1 MPEKSKGSLKKGLA
15 ILICVA
21 FVSMLFPGVSH
32 AVTKPSSEEFLIPE
46 NLFSLISPFL
56 SLVSHN
62 FSAGIYDFAAAYCL
76 SDKDKKPPT
85 PTTEENG
92 KKKQKSK
99 GSYNDHGNSISKRK
113 ANGND

>member
-1 MPEKSKGSLKKGLA
+1 MPEKRKGSLKKGLA
-15 ILICVA
+15 ILSCAA
-21 FVSMLFPGVSH
+21 FLSILFPGVSH
-32 AVTKPSSEEFLIPE
+32 AVTKSSSEEFLIPE

-85 PTTEENG
+85 QTTEENG

-99 GSYNDHGNSISKRK
+99 SSYDDNGNSTSKK
-113 ANGND
+113 GANGRD